1 MDNSNWNKKQDSDNY
16 QRLLDNLIDIK
27 RNDSCLF
34 AKVDNSD
41 FIDLVEIFYPNKI
54 EEKYLF
60 NQLLQF
66 IYPMTLFRKRR
77 KKLKKLFQ
85 QMKFMN

>member
-1 MDNSNWNKKQDSDNY
+1 MKQKQDSDNY

-41 FIDLVEIFYPNKI
+41 FIDLVDFYPNKI

-66 IYPMTLFRKRR
+66 IYPMTLFRKEG
-77 KKLKKLFQ
+77 KIEKLFQ